1 MDAQLLKAAQQWR
14 TGFDAISE
22 GICFLDRAGTV
33 QRCNQ
38 AMTKLLNRSFGEV
51 VGSRWEELV
60 RGHSEGVWKDFLLH
74 LGKVLRR
81 ESVDIPVGD
90 QWLHVTGDPV
100 VDETGAPSGFV
111 IAASDITDRK
121 RAEQALRDSE
131 EQYRLLFDSVPS
143 SVLLI
148 DENLRVALANRNFL
162 RKARRSPADT
172 LGRPLN
178 QVFPDVILEELGLER
193 QIREAF
199 ASKQSFQGQR
209 LTYRAPG
216 VPLRTYAYSLIPIL
230 QGACAEHVM
239 FLMDDVT
246 EQIRLGDEMRQL
258 ERHLASVVESANEI
272 VLSTDITGRI
282 LTWNRAAERLSG
294 YTLYEVKGRFLLEYC
309 VECSREQVRAFFAGE
324 ALQSG
329 SGTAEYELITRK
341 GAHIPVAWVFSPM
354 KGDKEQIV
362 GIVAVGRDLTER
374 RKFEQQLLQSQKLA
388 ALGVMAGGIAHEIRT
403 PLAISSSAAQFLAED
418 DITPEFRKEC
428 AEKVQVG
435 IHRASVIIE
444 NLLRFAHPS
453 AQVDMMPVNLSSAL
467 QEALTLIANQAR
479 IQKIEVACDF
489 PAEPVLTLG
498 IASLLEQVFL
508 NLFLNALNA
517 MPDGGSLKIT
527 LERMSQEAVV
537 QVSDTGCG
545 IASADIG
552 KIFDPFYTRAP
563 VGKGMGLGLPISYA
577 IIQQV
582 SGSIEVETVPG
593 AGSTFTIR
601 FPAL

>member
-1 MDAQLLKAAQQWR
+1 M
-14 TGFDAISE
+14 
-22 GICFLDRAGTV
+22 
-33 QRCNQ
+33 
-38 AMTKLLNRSFGEV
+38 
-51 VGSRWEELV
+51 
-60 RGHSEGVWKDFLLH
+60 KD
-74 LGKVLRR
+74 
-81 ESVDIPVGD
+81 
-90 QWLHVTGDPV
+90 
-100 VDETGAPSGFV
+100 
-111 IAASDITDRK
+111 
-121 RAEQALRDSE
+121 
-131 EQYRLLFDSVPS
+131 
-143 SVLLI
+143 
-148 DENLRVALANRNFL
+148 
-162 RKARRSPADT
+162 
-172 LGRPLN
+172 
-178 QVFPDVILEELGLER
+178 
-193 QIREAF
+193 
-199 ASKQSFQGQR
+199 
-209 LTYRAPG
+209 
-216 VPLRTYAYSLIPIL
+216 
-230 QGACAEHVM
+230 
-239 FLMDDVT
+239 
-246 EQIRLGDEMRQL
+246 
-258 ERHLASVVESANEI
+258 
-272 VLSTDITGRI
+272 
-282 LTWNRAAERLSG
+282 
-294 YTLYEVKGRFLLEYC
+294 
-309 VECSREQVRAFFAGE
+309 
-324 ALQSG
+324 
-329 SGTAEYELITRK
+329 
-341 GAHIPVAWVFSPM
+341 
-354 KGDKEQIV
+354 DKEQIV

-444 NLLRFAHPS
+444 NLLHFAHPS
-453 AQVDMMPVNLSSAL
+453 AQADMMPVNLSSVVR
-467 QEALTLIANQAR
+467 EALTLIANQAR

-545 IASADIG
+545 IAGADIG

-563 VGKGMGLGLPISYA
+563 VGKGTGLGLPISYA

-582 SGSIEVETVPG
+582 SGSIEVESVPG